1 MINEVS
7 NPVAYPQMR
16 GKSGVSRADLLWAFA
31 VLEESRH
38 ESLAEILGFEQNTQT
53 VLPEKRRTIL
63 NRTEPEDRQ
72 GTDDS
77 VEEEVIQSD
86 ETRKP
91 SYSATASYYRVIS
104 HHQDQTQPQTEISEL
119 SLPDWFTQA
128 APTLLEECATRIP
141 AIHRI
146 KPLHTGLTTWPRV
159 LTFLQ
164 RVLGDRVEGRQP
176 DTVKLVKQAANVKT
190 IRRIPRLQ
198 RQHWA
203 LQARLLIDINDDNF
217 PYRRD
222 FLHLRDRLLQAR
234 GSEGLAVQYCYDE
247 PGGYIVHYQ
256 QQREIIEPWAKPAQN
271 TPILILSDLG
281 RHAQSRQT
289 LYAWLAFG
297 QMLNAQGFRA
307 TVLMP
312 AAERQIDPRLLR
324 FFNCVV
330 WDRTSRLKPVKGDY
344 QAEHDQC
351 DHATNIEQLL
361 ISLFAGVRIDS
372 GLLRAVR
379 YGLLN
384 GCDIGHETTIWRH
397 AAVMSEGDEW
407 GWQAASKPNYFAQAQ
422 SLIKTLSPA
431 QQQKLVELIGR
442 YHAQYP
448 DELYFEAMYNLKL
461 LGLSLPEAVE
471 AATEK
476 FLQDMVRTYQAHADN
491 SLLHAWVK
499 RHLARYEAKS
509 IRQQHRYWTA
519 LMAFVKKRDEQL
531 CGASTSEWP
540 SDLSDAEKE
549 TAWNFLNATQ
559 VSRVYQLR
567 QSGQNLVL
575 VPEKSEAVQADDSQT
590 DLPDEWSTHAIA
602 GTTLLTLRLT
612 DTHIFHMHT
621 DRQGVVSL
629 NLESSREHAFQFP
642 ATGQHTFQI
651 GAERITVDVSAA
663 QQRKADWMTFIGSGN
678 EGIFVES
685 KDAQNRVYRWFWH
698 APILINRQT
707 LYPGFWYS
715 EPQSS
720 HAKFKPDWAGGA
732 GRDEYGLHADA
743 IIAGIR
749 HRFRWIE
756 PTSFMM
762 GSPEDEAGRRDNES
776 QHLVILTQGYWLAE
790 TTCTQELWQAVMREN
805 PSRFQGGQL
814 PVESVSWVGAQ
825 NFLKKLNNSHPQ
837 LQLRLPTEAEWEN
850 ACRAGTTGAF
860 NFDGELSLD
869 NVNYRGTWD
878 YESEKKGGFASQ
890 HITNVKDKKYRP
902 NAWGLYQMHGNVLEW
917 CQDWFGEYPSQP
929 VIDPQGPESGAARV
943 LRCGS
948 WNSFGYS
955 CRSANRTSYDP
966 SLSYFGFG
974 FRFARGH
981 ELKPSRVLGAG
992 QQPTDRSATERAK
1005 ARAGDG
1011 LRGGDKEKSFMDRM
1025 KDLFKDGDEK

>member
-1 MINEVS
+1 MINEVF

-53 VLPEKRRTIL
+53 VSPDKHRTAL

-72 GTDDS
+72 GTDNS

-86 ETRKP
+86 ENATP
-91 SYSATASYYRVIS
+91 PHSATASYYRVIS
-104 HHQDQTQPQTEISEL
+104 HHKDQTQPQTETSEL

-146 KPLHTGLTTWPRV
+146 KPLHTGLTAWPRV

-190 IRRIPRLQ
+190 IRRIPHRQ

-203 LQARLLIDINDDNF
+203 PQARLLIDINDDNF

-234 GSEGLAVQYCYDE
+234 GNEGLAVQYCYDE

-312 AAERQIDPRLLR
+312 AAKRQINPRLLR
-324 FFNCVV
+324 FFDCVV
-330 WDRTSRLKPVKGDY
+330 WDRASRLKPVKGDY
-344 QAEHDQC
+344 QVEHDQC
-351 DHATNIEQLL
+351 DHATNVEQLL
-361 ISLFAGVRIDS
+361 VSLFAGVRIDS
-372 GLLRAVR
+372 SLLRAVR
-379 YGLLN
+379 YGLLH
-384 GCDIGHETTIWRH
+384 GCDIGHETAIWRH

-422 SLIKTLSPA
+422 SLIKALSPA

-461 LGLSLPEAVE
+461 LGLPLPLAVE
-471 AATEK
+471 KATEK
-476 FLQDMVRTYQAHADN
+476 FLRDMVRTYQAHADN

-499 RHLARYEAKS
+499 RHLVRHEAKP

-519 LMAFVKKRDEQL
+519 LMAFAKKRDEQL
-531 CGASTSEWP
+531 GGTSTSEWP
-540 SDLSDAEKE
+540 SDLSDEEKK
-549 TAWNFLNATQ
+549 TAWDFLNATQ
-559 VSRVYQLR
+559 VLRVYQLR

-575 VPEKSEAVQADDSQT
+575 VPEKSAAQADGSQT
-590 DLPDEWSTHAIA
+590 DLPDAWSTHAIA

-612 DTHIFHMHT
+612 DTHIFHTHT
-621 DRQGVVSL
+621 DRQGRQTVVSL
-629 NLESSREHAFQFP
+629 NLESSCGHSFQFP

-651 GAERITVDVSAA
+651 GAEHITVDVSAA
-663 QQRKADWMTFIGSGN
+663 QQRKADWMTFIGSGSD
-678 EGIFVES
+678 GMFAES
-685 KDAQNRVYRWFWH
+685 RDAQNRVYRWYWH

-715 EPQSS
+715 EPQSL

-756 PTSFMM
+756 PTSFLM
-762 GSPEDEAGRRDNES
+762 GSPEDEAGRYDDEL
-776 QHLVILTQGYWLAE
+776 QHPVILTQGYWLAE
-790 TTCTQELWQAVMREN
+790 TTCTQELWQGVMGEN
-805 PSRFQGGQL
+805 PSEFKGDQL
-814 PVESVSWVGAQ
+814 PVETVSWDDVQ
-825 NFLKKLNNSHPQ
+825 NFLKKLNKLNPK
-837 LQLRLPTEAEWEN
+837 LKLRLPTEAEWEN
-850 ACRAGTTGAF
+850 ACRAGAVSAF
-860 NFDGELSLD
+860 HFEGEITLD
-869 NVNYRGTWD
+869 KVNYRGTWEF
-878 YESEKKGGFASQ
+878 ESDKWGEESALRQSAE
-890 HITNVKDKKYRP
+890 VKRYAP
-902 NAWGLYQMHGNVLEW
+902 NAWGVYQMHGNVWEC
-917 CQDWFGEYPSQP
+917 CQDRYGEYPVET
-929 VIDPQGPESGAARV
+929 VIDPQGPSVGGSHVQRG
-943 LRCGS
+943 GS
-948 WNSFGYS
+948 WHSRARR
-955 CRSANRTSYDP
+955 CRSACRRNYDSSNRN
-966 SLSYFGFG
+966 FGIG
-974 FRFARGH
+974 FRLAQSH
-981 ELKPSRVLGAG
+981 ELKSSRVLGAG
-992 QQPTDRSATERAK
+992 
-1005 ARAGDG
+1005 
-1011 LRGGDKEKSFMDRM
+1011 
-1025 KDLFKDGDEK
+1025 

>member
-1 MINEVS
+1 M
-7 NPVAYPQMR
+7 
-16 GKSGVSRADLLWAFA
+16 
-31 VLEESRH
+31 
-38 ESLAEILGFEQNTQT
+38 
-53 VLPEKRRTIL
+53 
-63 NRTEPEDRQ
+63 
-72 GTDDS
+72 
-77 VEEEVIQSD
+77 
-86 ETRKP
+86 
-91 SYSATASYYRVIS
+91 
-104 HHQDQTQPQTEISEL
+104 
-119 SLPDWFTQA
+119 
-128 APTLLEECATRIP
+128 
-141 AIHRI
+141 
-146 KPLHTGLTTWPRV
+146 
-159 LTFLQ
+159 
-164 RVLGDRVEGRQP
+164 
-176 DTVKLVKQAANVKT
+176 KT
-190 IRRIPRLQ
+190 IRRIPRRQ

-203 LQARLLIDINDDNF
+203 PQARLLIDINDDNF

-256 QQREIIEPWAKPAQN
+256 QQREIIEPWSKPVQN

-307 TVLMP
+307 TVLIP

-324 FFNCVV
+324 FFDCVV
-330 WDRTSRLKPVKGDY
+330 RDRASRLKPVKGDY
-344 QAEHDQC
+344 QAERDPC
-351 DHATNIEQLL
+351 DHADNIEQLL
-361 ISLFAGVRIDS
+361 VSLFAGVRIDS

-379 YGLLN
+379 HGLLH
-384 GCDIGHETTIWRH
+384 GCDIGHETAIWRH

-407 GWQAASKPNYFAQAQ
+407 GWQAASKTNYFAQAQ
-422 SLIKTLSPA
+422 SLIKALSPA

-461 LGLSLPEAVE
+461 LGLPLPEAVE

-476 FLQDMVRTYQAHADN
+476 FLRDMARTYHAHADN

-499 RHLARYEAKS
+499 RHLARHEAKP
-509 IRQQHRYWTA
+509 IRQNHDYWTA
-519 LMAFVKKRDEQL
+519 LMAFAKKRDEQL
-531 CGASTSEWP
+531 GGASTSEWP

-575 VPEKSEAVQADDSQT
+575 VPEKSEAQADGSQA
-590 DLPDEWSTHAIA
+590 DLPDAWSTHAIV

-612 DTHIFHMHT
+612 NTHIFHTHT
-621 DRQGVVSL
+621 DRQGRQTVVSL
-629 NLESSREHAFQFP
+629 NLELSRGHSFQFP

-663 QQRKADWMTFIGSGN
+663 QQRKADWMTFIGSGS
-678 EGIFVES
+678 EGMFAES
-685 KDAQNRVYRWFWH
+685 KDAQNRVHRWFWH

-715 EPQSS
+715 EPQLAD
-720 HAKFKPDWAGGA
+720 AKLTPDWAGGA
-732 GRDEYGLHADA
+732 GRDEYGLYAEA
-743 IIAGIR
+743 IIAGITQ
-749 HRFRWIE
+749 RFRWIE

-762 GSPEDEAGRRDNES
+762 GSPENEAGRYSDEP
-776 QHLVILTQGYWLAE
+776 QHPVILTQGYWLAE
-790 TTCTQELWQAVMREN
+790 TACTQELWQAVMRDN
-805 PSRFQGGQL
+805 PSNFKGAQL
-814 PVESVSWVGAQ
+814 PVESVNWEDAQ
-825 NFLKKLNNSHPQ
+825 NFLRKLNNSHPQ

-869 NVNYRGTWD
+869 KVNYRGTWE
-878 YESEKKGGFASQ
+878 YESDNWSEGALQ
-890 HITNVKDKKYRP
+890 QTTEVKNKKYKP
-902 NAWGLYQMHGNVLEW
+902 SAWGLFQMHGNVWEW
-917 CQDWFGEYPSQP
+917 CQDCYGDYPAQP
-929 VIDPQGPESGAARV
+929 VIDPQGPGTDALHV
-943 LRCGS
+943 LRGGS
-948 WNSFGYS
+948 WFYS
-955 CRSANRTSYDP
+955 GRYCRSSRRRSYDGP
-966 SLSYFGFG
+966 SVRLNNVG
-974 FRFARGH
+974 FRLARGH

-992 QQPTDRSATERAK
+992 QQLTDRSATERVK
-1005 ARAGDG
+1005 AQAGGG
-1011 LRGGDKEKSFMDRM
+1011 LRGGDKERHFMDRM
-1025 KDLFKDGDEK
+1025 KDLFKGGDEK

>member
-38 ESLAEILGFEQNTQT
+38 ESLAEVLGFEQNTQT
-53 VLPEKRRTIL
+53 VSPDEYRTTR
-63 NRTEPEDRQ
+63 NRTEPENRQ
-72 GTDDS
+72 SSDDS
-77 VEEEVIQSD
+77 VEEEVILSD
-86 ETRKP
+86 ETATPRH
-91 SYSATASYYRVIS
+91 STTASYYRVIS
-104 HHQDQTQPQTEISEL
+104 HHQDQTQPQTETSEL

-141 AIHRI
+141 AIHRV
-146 KPLHTGLTTWPRV
+146 KPLHTGLTAWPRV

-190 IRRIPRLQ
+190 IRTIPRRQ

-203 LQARLLIDINDDNF
+203 PQARLLIDINDDNF

-222 FLHLRDRLLQAR
+222 FLHLRDQLLQAR
-234 GSEGLAVQYCYDE
+234 GNEGLAVQYCYDE

-307 TVLMP
+307 TVLLP

-324 FFNCVV
+324 FFDCVV
-330 WDRTSRLKPVKGDY
+330 WDRASRLKPVKGDY
-344 QAEHDQC
+344 QAEHDPC
-351 DHATNIEQLL
+351 DHADNVEQLL
-361 ISLFAGVRIDS
+361 VSLFAGVRIDS

-379 YGLLN
+379 YGLLH
-384 GCDIGHETTIWRH
+384 GCDIGHETAIWRH

-407 GWQAASKPNYFAQAQ
+407 GWQAASKPSYFVQAQ
-422 SLIKTLSPA
+422 SLIKTLSPV
-431 QQQKLVELIGR
+431 QHQKLVELIGR

-461 LGLSLPEAVE
+461 LGLPLPEAVE

-476 FLQDMVRTYQAHADN
+476 FLQDMVRTYHAHADN

-499 RHLARYEAKS
+499 RHLVRHEAKP

-519 LMAFVKKRDEQL
+519 LMAFAKKRDEEMG
-531 CGASTSEWP
+531 GASTSEWP

-575 VPEKSEAVQADDSQT
+575 VPEKSEAVQADGSQT
-590 DLPDEWSTHAIA
+590 DSPDEWSKHAIA

-612 DTHIFHMHT
+612 DTYIFHTHT
-621 DRQGVVSL
+621 DRQGRQTIVSL
-629 NLESSREHAFQFP
+629 NLESSREHSFQFP

-663 QQRKADWMTFIGSGN
+663 QQRKADWMTFIGSGSD
-678 EGIFVES
+678 GMFTES
-685 KDAQNRVYRWFWH
+685 KDAQNRVHSWFWH

-720 HAKFKPDWAGGA
+720 HATFKPDWAGGA
-732 GRDEYGLHADA
+732 GRDEYGLYVDA
-743 IIAGIR
+743 IIAGITQ
-749 HRFRWIE
+749 RFRWIE

-762 GSPEDEAGRRDNES
+762 GSPEDEAGRYDWEV
-776 QHLVILTQGYWLAE
+776 QHPVILTQGYWLAE
-790 TTCTQELWQAVMREN
+790 TACTQELWQAVMREN
-805 PSRFQGGQL
+805 PSRFKGAQK
-814 PVESVSWVGAQ
+814 PVENVSWDDVQ
-825 NFLKKLNNSHPQ
+825 NFIQQINKRYPQ
-837 LQLRLPTEAEWEN
+837 LKLCLPTEAEWEN

-869 NVNYRGTWD
+869 KVNYRGTWE
-878 YESEKKGGFASQ
+878 YESDKWGEGVLKETAD
-890 HITNVKDKKYRP
+890 VKSYPP
-902 NAWGLYQMHGNVLEW
+902 NAWGLYQMHGNVWEW
-917 CQDWFGEYPSQP
+917 CQDRSGDYPAEP
-929 VIDPQGPESGAARV
+929 AIDPKGPESGDSRV
-943 LRCGS
+943 LRGGS
-948 WNSFGYS
+948 WFYDGRH
-955 CRSANRTSYDP
+955 CRSAHRHRNAPSYR
-966 SLSYFGFG
+966 FNNVG
-974 FRFARGH
+974 FRLTRGH
-981 ELKPSRVLGAG
+981 ELKPVRTV
-992 QQPTDRSATERAK
+992 RA
-1005 ARAGDG
+1005 
-1011 LRGGDKEKSFMDRM
+1011 SQ
-1025 KDLFKDGDEK
+1025 